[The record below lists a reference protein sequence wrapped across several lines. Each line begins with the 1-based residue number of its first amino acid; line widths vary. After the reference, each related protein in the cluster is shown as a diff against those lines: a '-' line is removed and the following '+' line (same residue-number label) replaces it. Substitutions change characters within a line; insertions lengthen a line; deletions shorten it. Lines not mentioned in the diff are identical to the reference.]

1 MKKIL
6 ILILGIA
13 LVYSCT
19 TSSDENDNSTE
30 TFENVQIGNQ
40 TWMKKNLN
48 VTKYRNGDLIPQVT
62 DPTQWKNLTTGAW
75 CYYNNDSANGDV
87 YGKLY
92 NWYAVNDTRGLA
104 PVGYHIPSNTDWTNL
119 IDFLGGQYTTAG
131 SLLKEEGTTHWTS
144 PNTGA
149 TNSSGFTGLPG
160 GSRFYYN
167 GTFQSIQEWCYFWS
181 SSSTNSRQLTYS
193 TTIFQGATSSF
204 PKANGF
210 SVRCLKD

>member
-119 IDFLGGQYTTAG
+119 IDFL
-131 SLLKEEGTTHWTS
+131 
-144 PNTGA
+144 
-149 TNSSGFTGLPG
+149 
-160 GSRFYYN
+160 
-167 GTFQSIQEWCYFWS
+167 
-181 SSSTNSRQLTYS
+181 
-193 TTIFQGATSSF
+193 
-204 PKANGF
+204 
-210 SVRCLKD
+210 